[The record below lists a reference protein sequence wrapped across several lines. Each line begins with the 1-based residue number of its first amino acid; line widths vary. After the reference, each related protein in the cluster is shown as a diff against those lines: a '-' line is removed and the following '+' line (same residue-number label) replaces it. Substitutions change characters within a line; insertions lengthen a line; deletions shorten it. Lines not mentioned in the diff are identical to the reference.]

1 MKSFS
6 IVKFIVPIIF
16 LLGNLS
22 FAQSQAVKFP
32 KLKSHIT
39 LPVSIPIEDINSLV
53 NFAVSGIIYE
63 DDSYTDNDND
73 QFKVQVK
80 KNGEIK
86 ITPLKDNHLLI
97 NVPLKIWTSQGYGG
111 LGYYVY
117 QDTNFNV
124 DMQFISA
131 VEFKSDWTLETKTK
145 AKGFEWI
152 EKPVLDFGRVKIP
165 ITSIVEKRLNEQ
177 QKEFTSI
184 IDEQIKEKFDLKPYL
199 LELWNQFS
207 LPLNLSEQFN
217 TWLKITPDKVYMTPM
232 KIYSNYIT
240 ASIGLDLFSETYI
253 GRFPIPTPFAM
264 SFPDYQLKNNLDED
278 FNLKTTVNVSFEDA
292 QRIADLQFVG
302 QEFTLTSERNKVKI
316 IAMKIYAENDLIVIE
331 AQTEGQVKGIT
342 TIKGKPYY
350 DIENQRI
357 ALSNVDFDL
366 KTKNI
371 LKKSISNLFK
381 RKIVRMISDE
391 YGIPL
396 EELIDE
402 TKINLMKNFNREYFP
417 GVFIKG
423 NIQKLQPNQV
433 LLFEEFLTVV
443 IDTEASLKLEVN
455 GLSFSN

>member
-264 SFPDYQLKNNLDED
+264 SFPDYQLKNNLAED

>member
-1 MKSFS
+1 M
-6 IVKFIVPIIF
+6 PIIF

-264 SFPDYQLKNNLDED
+264 SFPDYQLKNNLAED